1 MQKMC
6 KETTIPATSGDR
18 MPRAEP
24 RKHAAKKVVSIEQ
37 KVEQEILDHQ
47 KWCKFKSRRSWKGPL
62 DRVGKDFC
70 WTFEPE
76 KYRKARL
83 EDGVSA
89 KDAQN
94 NFEVGHEYT

>member
-1 MQKMC
+1 
-6 KETTIPATSGDR
+6 